1 MEIELSRAPAIRG
14 ELIPPPDK
22 SISHRALMLGAIA
35 RGESVVRNFLR
46 SADTLSTMNAF
57 RTLGVEIEDRGDEVR
72 LKGRGLHGLK
82 EPLSVIDC
90 GNSGTTMRLLA
101 GLLAGN
107 PFLGILS
114 GDASLSVRPMRRVI
128 DPLSGMG
135 ARIMARGGDRYP
147 PMAVRGGD
155 LKGIRHALPVAS
167 AQVKSSLLL
176 AGLYA
181 RGETELVEPAA
192 SRDHTE
198 RMLRA
203 SGADISVEGR
213 TIRVGS
219 GRELSP
225 LEVDVPGD
233 FSSAAFFIAAAVL
246 VEGSELIIR
255 NVGLNPTRTG
265 FLDALRKMGA
275 HVERARER
283 EVSGEPVADLI
294 VRSSPLRAIEV
305 GVDEIPAMIDE
316 FPILAVA
323 GARAEGTTVIRGA
336 GELRVK
342 ESDRIHAMGQGLS
355 AMGVKVEELD
365 DGLRIDGPGRLRGAP
380 VKSFG
385 DHRIAMALAVASLV
399 AEGSTVIEGAEAV
412 DISFPGF
419 FESLRRLAH

>member
-1 MEIELSRAPAIRG
+1 LEIELSRAPAIRG

>member
-1 MEIELSRAPAIRG
+1 LEIELSRAPAIRG

-399 AEGSTVIEGAEAV
+399 AEGSTVIGGAEAV

>member
-14 ELIPPPDK
+14 EFIPPPDK

-265 FLDALRKMGA
+265 FLDALREMGA

>member
-1 MEIELSRAPAIRG
+1 LEIELSRAPAIRG
-14 ELIPPPDK
+14 EFIPPPDK